1 MFGDNDPVFEAKE
14 RLEQDLLD
22 LMEAILDLGDGR
34 YACLV
39 ERTGIILEVPEPEGG
54 PVLALRRVIDARA
67 TAILG
72 LAPALAGGGEMED
85 AFSGWVDDEFLVAV
99 LNERVALVVACPDA
113 ETLKAEVD
121 PPLRALV
128 DRLLRWK
135 AAYRFDAQGRGLF
148 VGRPRLD
155 VIVVGGHAEEPR

>member
-1 MFGDNDPVFEAKE
+1 MFEAKE
-14 RLEQDLLD
+14 RLEENLLD
-22 LMEAILDLGDGR
+22 LMDAILELGDGR

-39 ERTGIILEVPEPEGG
+39 ERTGIVLETPAPEGG
-54 PVLALRRVIDARA
+54 PLLVLRRVIEARA
-67 TAILG
+67 TPILG
-72 LAPALAGGGEMED
+72 LAASLAGGAEMED
-85 AFSGWVDDEFLVAV
+85 AFSGWADDEFLVAV

-113 ETLKAEVD
+113 ETLKVEVD

-135 AAYRFDAQGRGLF
+135 AAYRFDLQGRGLF

-155 VIVVGGHAEEPR
+155 LIVVGGHAEEA